1 MKGSKQDRLA
11 TRHSNACKSASPL
24 ITAASPGGI
33 DYSGMGEWDPKTE
46 KRTGL
51 NINAVIDC
59 YQYIYL
65 MEGGA

>member
-1 MKGSKQDRLA
+1 M
-11 TRHSNACKSASPL
+11 TMVF
-24 ITAASPGGI
+24 PGGI
-33 DYSGMGEWDPKTE
+33 DHSSTDKQDPKTE
-46 KRTGL
+46 KCTEL